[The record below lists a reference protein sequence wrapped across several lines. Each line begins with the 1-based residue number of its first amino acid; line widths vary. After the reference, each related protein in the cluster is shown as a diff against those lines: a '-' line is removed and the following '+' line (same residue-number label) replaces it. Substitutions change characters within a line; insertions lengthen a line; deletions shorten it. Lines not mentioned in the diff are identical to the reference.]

1 MNSLREISQKI
12 IKEFDNESS
21 FTILLSAAM
30 IPHLEEPLNRAR
42 FFNYDKKLELYFD
55 SKDINRFSR
64 VKELTSII
72 AKRIKG
78 KEVKGFERLLK
89 LFREN
94 GIMEREKEGPSD
106 GMAWKGFGGVHSHYN
121 LTPIGKALLIFQTSL
136 RCSAVDFRKIATF
149 EHWDDVLETELNAI
163 ITSVANKTLKI
174 RDRENHFYAKR
185 LETSVITQ
193 LIFEF
198 IAGTSKKVTDEQIRK
213 YIWDKAG
220 EIHIGEIPLA
230 LERLKALLT
239 ITENSYALNTRGR
252 NARIGYANV
261 LVETALVQDDSEIV
275 QYMITADSLEQ
286 GAINLLQQYAL
297 WF

>member
-1 MNSLREISQKI
+1 MDSLREISQKI
-12 IKEFDNESS
+12 IRDYDSESS

-42 FFNYDKKLELYFD
+42 FFDYDKKLELYFD

-64 VKELTSII
+64 VKELTSNI
-72 AKRIKG
+72 AKRIKS
-78 KEVKGFERLLK
+78 KEVKGFERILK

-94 GIMEREKEGPSD
+94 GVMEREKEGPSD

-121 LTPIGKALLIFQTSL
+121 LTPLGKALLVFQTSL

-149 EHWDDVLETELNAI
+149 EHWDDLLETELNAI

-185 LETSVITQ
+185 LETSIITQ

-198 IAGTSKKVTDEQIRK
+198 IAGTSKKVTDEQIQK

-220 EIHIGEIPLA
+220 EIHIGEIPFA

-239 ITENSYALNTRGR
+239 ITGNSYILNTRGR

-275 QYMITADSLEQ
+275 QYMITADNLEQ

>member
-42 FFNYDKKLELYFD
+42 FFDYDKKLELYFD

-94 GIMEREKEGPSD
+94 G
-106 GMAWKGFGGVHSHYN
+106 YN

-136 RCSAVDFRKIATF
+136 RCSAVDFREIATF
-149 EHWDDVLETELNAI
+149 DHWDDVLETELNAI
-163 ITSVANKTLKI
+163 ITSVANKTLKV

-198 IAGTSKKVTDEQIRK
+198 IAGTSKKVTDEQIQK

-220 EIHIGEIPLA
+220 EIHIGEIPFA

-239 ITENSYALNTRGR
+239 ITGNSYILNTRGR

>member
-42 FFNYDKKLELYFD
+42 FFDYDKKLELYFD

-94 GIMEREKEGPSD
+94 GVLEREKEGPSD

-149 EHWDDVLETELNAI
+149 DHWDDVLETELNAI
-163 ITSVANKTLKI
+163 ITSVANKTLKV

-198 IAGTSKKVTDEQIRK
+198 IAGTSKKVTDEQIQK

-220 EIHIGEIPLA
+220 EIHIGEIPFA

-239 ITENSYALNTRGR
+239 ITGNSYILNTRGR